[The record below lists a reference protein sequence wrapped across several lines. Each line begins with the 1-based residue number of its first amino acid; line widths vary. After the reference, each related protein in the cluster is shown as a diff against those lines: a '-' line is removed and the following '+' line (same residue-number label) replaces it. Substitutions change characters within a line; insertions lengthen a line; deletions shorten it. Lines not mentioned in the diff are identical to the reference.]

1 METKGR
7 LKISV
12 DQAHL
17 TATLVFKADSQG
29 KVWNLPKIK
38 NLLEEKGI
46 VEGVSE
52 EALTSAVEK
61 LNYIHE
67 ETVSQVIAQGT
78 PPRPPSSP
86 EYSWK
91 LQPVPEELQQDA
103 DWILEK
109 ASEPYITTKKQERVQ
124 VEKQVQK
131 KSTLPFGKAKQETVK
146 KWETRVTEE
155 PVQVDPL
162 VVETGW
168 TEAEALI
175 AEISNVEE
183 GVLGRSVY
191 GKPITVP
198 ETPADKPADKVYL
211 GRGVKETAEA
221 LYATHSGFVRRG
233 KNWVEV
239 LPFQHHKWEL
249 TVSKDQASCLLQFS
263 PGKKDARPPKAEQIV
278 AAAKQKQFTDEEL
291 VSAQKITQM
300 IAVSIQRQKTLK
312 DVPITKDRDGWF
324 KVEASSDHLKGFLSA
339 EKGSGNGKPLVLKE
353 IGAAIKKSGFKEMDF
368 DKIKADLVAFYRSR
382 QLKLEEYVLVEGK
395 APTRGSDRSLE
406 FSCRFMSDKER
417 ELRQQDTLIQEVAD
431 ETTAPPT
438 SDLASKPA
446 AESAAETSDEAGG
459 SAADLI
465 PSLKVYPLSVVTRMA
480 YVKNGNIVAEITST
494 DVGEEGVDIYGKVLP
509 GLPGNDPP
517 MSLQENVLLKDDQ
530 LVAQETGILDVVDEE
545 ESVMLRVR
553 PYREAKIEVG
563 LARDKMFAYLSL
575 EEARGF
581 APALTINKVSEKLEE
596 HKVVKGI
603 DSSALSDAILE
614 AKQGQQVE
622 KREIA
627 AGNPPVESTNTGKIK
642 FHVQLASGEQVKID
656 KTGQADFRSHDDITA
671 VEEKQLIAE
680 IPSAGAGMQAGWN
693 VCGEEVQAKGRE
705 GVEIQVGDNIRRE
718 EKEDGT
724 VLLYAE
730 KSGELEYD
738 GKSIGVHVHHRVKG
752 NVDMRCGNI
761 KFPGTV
767 EISGNVQ
774 RGFFVMAGGDIVVAG
789 TVEGALLS
797 AGNSIK
803 VGQGIIGGNK
813 AVIRAKQD
821 IEAMF
826 VEEGTLLSVGDIR
839 LRNNCLRCQV
849 KCNGVLRLTTEKG
862 SLIGGK
868 TFSKHGLEVQNLG
881 NDKGTHTVISFGQ
894 DYLVADQ
901 IEQHEKEIENLKQ
914 RVTTLDMEMKRHEE
928 QGQRRQ
934 LEKVRQEKLKS
945 LKMIEKRSMRL
956 FTLRERYEQHFSSKI
971 VIRGT
976 LYPGVVIES
985 HGRFYEASKPEKDI
999 NIEFNQKDGR
1009 IVVTPNEKKE

>member
-7 LKISV
+7 LKITV
-12 DQAHL
+12 DQVHL

-52 EALTSAVEK
+52 DALSSAVDQFD
-61 LNYIHE
+61 HTSE
-67 ETVSQVIAQGT
+67 EIVTQVIAQGT
-78 PPRPPSSP
+78 SPKPPASP

-109 ASEPYITTKKQERVQ
+109 ATEPHITTKKHERVQ

-131 KSTLPFGKAKQETVK
+131 KSNLPFGKPKQETVK

-155 PVQVDPL
+155 PVQVDPQ
-162 VVETGW
+162 VIESGW
-168 TEAEALI
+168 TEADAII
-175 AEISNVEE
+175 AEINNKGE

-191 GKPITVP
+191 GKPIPIP
-198 ETPADKPADKVYL
+198 EKAAEKVYP
-211 GRGVKETAEA
+211 GQGVKETAEA

-249 TVSKDQASCLLQFS
+249 TVSKDQATCLLQFS

-278 AAAKQKQFTDEEL
+278 AAAKQKEFTDQEL

-300 IAVSIQRQKTLK
+300 LAVSIQRQKPLK
-312 DVPITKDRDGWF
+312 DVPLTKDRDGGF
-324 KVEASSDHLKGFLSA
+324 KVEASSDQLKGFLSA
-339 EKGSGNGKPLVLKE
+339 EKGSGHGKPLVLKE
-353 IGAAIKKSGFKEMDF
+353 IGAAIKKSGFKGMDF
-368 DKIKADLVAFYRSR
+368 EKIKADLVSFYRSR
-382 QLKLEEYVLVEGK
+382 QLKIEEYVLVEGQ
-395 APTRGSDRSLE
+395 APTRGSDRSLV
-406 FSCRFMSDKER
+406 FSCRFMSDEDH
-417 ELRQQDTLIQEVAD
+417 EARQQDTLLQ
-431 ETTAPPT
+431 ETTEPSNKPSNETADSAPDPGAT
-438 SDLASKPA
+438 PSEEPA
-446 AESAAETSDEAGG
+446 GSEAE
-459 SAADLI
+459 LI
-465 PSLKVYPLSVVTRMA
+465 PSLSDYPLAIVSRMA

-494 DVGEEGVDIYGKVLP
+494 DTGEEGVDIYGKVLP

-530 LVAQETGILDVVDEE
+530 LVAQETGILDVVDGEK
-545 ESVMLRVR
+545 SVMLRVR
-553 PYREAKIEVG
+553 PYREAKIEVE
-563 LARDKMFAYLSL
+563 LAPDKMAAFISL

-581 APALTINKVSEKLEE
+581 APPLTINRVSELLEE

-603 DSSALSDAILE
+603 DSSALSEAILE
-614 AKQGQQVE
+614 AKQGERVE
-622 KREIA
+622 NREIA
-627 AGNPPVESTNTGKIK
+627 AGNPPVESKNTGKIK

-671 VEEKQLIAE
+671 VEENQLIAE
-680 IPSAGAGMQAGWN
+680 IPAAGAGMQAGWN

-718 EKEDGT
+718 EKDDGT

-752 NVDMRCGNI
+752 DVDMRCGNI

-774 RGFFVMAGGDIVVAG
+774 RGFYVMAGGDILVAG

-797 AGNSIK
+797 AGN
-803 VGQGIIGGNK
+803 
-813 AVIRAKQD
+813 
-821 IEAMF
+821 
-826 VEEGTLLSVGDIR
+826 
-839 LRNNCLRCQV
+839 
-849 KCNGVLRLTTEKG
+849 
-862 SLIGGK
+862 
-868 TFSKHGLEVQNLG
+868 
-881 NDKGTHTVISFGQ
+881 
-894 DYLVADQ
+894 
-901 IEQHEKEIENLKQ
+901 
-914 RVTTLDMEMKRHEE
+914 
-928 QGQRRQ
+928 
-934 LEKVRQEKLKS
+934 
-945 LKMIEKRSMRL
+945 
-956 FTLRERYEQHFSSKI
+956 
-971 VIRGT
+971 
-976 LYPGVVIES
+976 
-985 HGRFYEASKPEKDI
+985 
-999 NIEFNQKDGR
+999 
-1009 IVVTPNEKKE
+1009 